1 MRVDDQ
7 KKETKMSNR
16 PQRIKLCKDLAM
28 YFAEKGKIMT
38 QEEYLNQ
45 DDKPILLS
53 GIRNVGR
60 SYSRAIEMMKRAHPE
75 LMELIEKKKEEAAK
89 PKPTPPKAPK
99 PAPKAAVKPAVKP
112 AVKQDKDDEQDL

>member
-1 MRVDDQ
+1 MA
-7 KKETKMSNR
+7 NR

-28 YFAEKGKIMT
+28 YFAEKGKILT
-38 QEEYLNQ
+38 QEEYLKQ
-45 DDKPILLS
+45 DDKPVRLS

-75 LMELIEKKKEEAAK
+75 LMDLIEKKKEEAAK

-99 PAPKAAVKPAVKP
+99 PAPKAAVKPAIKP

>member
-1 MRVDDQ
+1 MRADDQ
-7 KKETKMSNR
+7 KKEPKMANR

-38 QEEYLNQ
+38 QDEYVKQ
-45 DDKPILLS
+45 TDKPVMLT

-60 SYSRAIEMMKRAHPE
+60 SYSRAIEMVKRAHPE

>member
-1 MRVDDQ
+1 MRADDQ
-7 KKETKMSNR
+7 KKETKMANR
-16 PQRIKLCKDLAM
+16 PQRLKLCKDLAM

-38 QEEYLNQ
+38 QEEYLKQ
-45 DDKPILLS
+45 DDKPVLLS

-75 LMELIEKKKEEAAK
+75 LIELIEKKKVEAAK
-89 PKPTPPKAPK
+89 PKSTPPKAPK

-112 AVKQDKDDEQDL
+112 AVKQDKDDE

>member
-1 MRVDDQ
+1 MA
-7 KKETKMSNR
+7 NR
-16 PQRIKLCKDLAM
+16 PQRIKLCRDLAM

-38 QEEYLNQ
+38 QDEYIKAA
-45 DDKPILLS
+45 DKPGLLS

-60 SYSRAIEMMKRAHPE
+60 SYSRAIVMMKGAHPE

-89 PKPTPPKAPK
+89 PAPAPKPAPPKAPK
-99 PAPKAAVKPAVKP
+99 PAPKAAVKPAIKP